1 MFSSVTKILK
11 ISKYAVCA
19 IHNLLFFLI
28 FATMISVQMMKRIA
42 LCILTVISALFVNA
56 QSLTLRSITDGSFS
70 ANGVWGVTPMA
81 DGQNYGQIKE
91 GKRIVLSSFQ
101 TGKEVSVLFDADNT
115 TGKIKLKQIDGY
127 IMSPTGKDILL
138 RTQTQP
144 IYRRSLT
151 AVYYIYNVQNRSIEP
166 LSDGGPQECP
176 LWSRDGNMVAFVRDG
191 NIFLVRL
198 RYSNA
203 ETQITKDGK
212 FNEIINGKPDWVY
225 EEEFVTNRSF
235 DFNADG
241 TMIAW
246 IRYDES
252 KVPMFSFPMYKG
264 LRPAIEENALY
275 PGSYEYKYP
284 VPGTKNSTVTV
295 HTYELKSRAA
305 RQMKLPLDSDGYIP
319 RIAFSDDPEKLL
331 VMTQNRHQDR
341 LEVYCCNPRSTECR
355 MILRDEVKPYVG
367 EAAYTMFKTVPGG
380 FVIQSER
387 SGYAHLYMYDLNGTQ
402 KCEVGRGS
410 DIITEFYGY
419 DPAAGAFYYQAVDDC
434 PMRTA
439 IFKCDTKGKVTRLT
453 TEKGQNSAIFSEGF
467 KYYMLT
473 HMSLDTPP
481 VYSLRSGSRTL
492 VTLEDNRALADKI
505 RSMNLAKPEFF
516 KFTTADGV
524 ELNGIMVKPVNFDSS
539 RKYPVIMFQYSGPGS
554 QMVIDSWFAGNCSAA
569 LLERYMA
576 QEGFISVIVDGR
588 GTGGRGA
595 AFEKQTYLK
604 LGQLESHDQVE
615 TAIWLGQQP
624 YVDKDRIGIWGWS
637 FGGFN
642 TLMSMSEGR
651 PVFYAGVAVAPPTS
665 WRYYD
670 TVYTERYMR
679 TPQENESG
687 YDVSPIT
694 RASQLHGSLLICHG
708 LADDNVHFRNVA
720 EYTETLVQ
728 ADKDFRQLTYTNRN
742 HSIFG
747 GNTRNHLFR
756 QIINHFK
763 SNM

>member
-1 MFSSVTKILK
+1 
-11 ISKYAVCA
+11 
-19 IHNLLFFLI
+19 
-28 FATMISVQMMKRIA
+28 MKR
-42 LCILTVISALFVNA
+42 FVVCLLMLVPVMYVVA
-56 QSLTLRSITDGSFS
+56 GRLTLRSITDGSF
-70 ANGVWGVTPMA
+70 AADGIWGVTPMA
-81 DGQNYGQIKE
+81 DGCSYGQIKD
-91 GKRIVLSSFQ
+91 GKRIVLCSFQ
-101 TGKEVSVLFDADNT
+101 TGKETGVLFDADNT
-115 TGKIKLKQIDGY
+115 TGKVKLSHIDGY
-127 IMSPTGKDILL
+127 VMSPTGKDILL
-138 RTQTQP
+138 RTETRP
-144 IYRRSLT
+144 IYRRSHT
-151 AVYYIYNVQNRSIEP
+151 AVYYIYNVRNRSIVP

-176 LWSRDGNMVAFVRDG
+176 SWSRDGSMVAFVRDG

-198 RYSNA
+198 RYDNA

-212 FNEIINGKPDWVY
+212 LNEIINGKPDWVY
-225 EEEFVTNRSF
+225 EEEFTTNLSF

-246 IRYDES
+246 IRYDEG

-264 LRPAIEENALY
+264 LMPEIEDNALY
-275 PGSYEYKYP
+275 PGTYAYKYP
-284 VPGTKNSTVTV
+284 VAGVTNSTVTV
-295 HTYELKSRAA
+295 HTYELKSRVT
-305 RQMKLPLDSDGYIP
+305 RRMKLPVDTDGYIP
-319 RIAFSDDPEKLL
+319 RIAFSSDPDKLL

-367 EAAYTMFKTVPGG
+367 EGAYTMFSTTPGG

-387 SGYAHLYMYDLNGTQ
+387 SGYAHLYMYDLNGSQ

-410 DIITEFYGY
+410 EIVTDFYGY
-419 DPAAGAFYYQAVDDC
+419 DAATGMFYYQAVDDS

-439 IFKCDTKGKVTRLT
+439 VFGCDAKGRVTRLSSQR
-453 TEKGQNSAIFSEGF
+453 GQNSAVFSADF

-473 HMSLDTPP
+473 YMSMATPP
-481 VYSLRSGSRTL
+481 TYSLRRGNRTL
-492 VTLEDNRALADKI
+492 ATLEDNRALADKI
-505 RSMNLAKPEFF
+505 ESMNLAKPEFF
-516 KFTTADGV
+516 KFTTGDGV
-524 ELNGIMVKPVNFDSS
+524 ELNGIMVKPADFDPSK
-539 RKYPVIMFQYSGPGS
+539 KYPVIMYQYSGPGS
-554 QMVIDSWFAGNCSAA
+554 QMVTDSWYVGNCSAA

-576 QEGFISVIVDGR
+576 QEGFICVIVDGR

-604 LGQLESHDQVE
+604 LGQLESRDQVE
-615 TAIWLGQQP
+615 TAIWLGRQP

-679 TPQENESG
+679 TPKENEAG
-687 YDVSPIT
+687 YDVSPIG
-694 RASQLHGSLLICHG
+694 RASMLHGSLLICHG

-720 EYTETLVQ
+720 EYTEALVN

-742 HSIFG
+742 HGISG
-747 GNTRNHLFR
+747 GNTRNHLYR
-756 QIINHFK
+756 QLIDHFK
-763 SNM
+763 KNL